1 MKPLT
6 VIKYGGHAM
15 NDTALND
22 AFAQNIYE
30 AQKNWNIVIGHG
42 GGPQINTLLA
52 QLNIESSFKNGL
64 RKTNAKA
71 MKAVEMALCGDV
83 NTWLVSLLCQA
94 KCQAVGLTGKD
105 ACTLLAQKNSDPE
118 LGFVGEVCS
127 VNPKLCLMLLEN
139 GYVPVFAPI
148 GYEEKTG
155 SSLNINADTATGALA
170 GALQA
175 DIFILVTDVAGV
187 LDKEKNLLPHLNF
200 AQLQTLKQNETIYG
214 GMIPKVESCEHAI
227 KMGCKTA
234 LIMDGS
240 NAAKLSTILEEMQ
253 HALTQNNFSSLD
265 FSTFNY
271 GTLIT
276 K

>member
-15 NDTALND
+15 SVPALNK
-22 AFAQNIYE
+22 AFAQNIRE
-30 AQKNWNIVIGHG
+30 AQQKWNIVIGHG
-42 GGPQINTLLA
+42 GGPQINALLG

-64 RKTNAKA
+64 RKTNADA

-83 NTWLVSLLCQA
+83 NTWLVSLLCQEN
-94 KCQAVGLTGKD
+94 CNAVGLTGKD
-105 ACTLLAQKNSDPE
+105 ARTLLAKKNHDPE
-118 LGFVGEVCS
+118 LGFVGEVCK
-127 VNPKLCLMLLEN
+127 VNPHLCHILIEN
-139 GYVPVFAPI
+139 DYIPVFAPL
-148 GYEEKTG
+148 GYEEQTG

-200 AQLQTLKQNETIYG
+200 VQIQALKQDETIYG
-214 GMIPKVESCEHAI
+214 GMIPKVESCRHAI
-227 KMGCKTA
+227 NMGCKAA

-240 NAAKLSTILEEMQ
+240 NAAKLSMLLDEARY
-253 HALTQNNFSSLD
+253 ALAQND
-265 FSTFNY
+265 FSTLNY

>member
-15 NDTALND
+15 SDTALNT
-22 AFAQNIYE
+22 AFAQNIYA

-42 GGPQINTLLA
+42 GGPQINALLG
-52 QLNIESSFKNGL
+52 QLKIESSFKNGL
-64 RKTNAKA
+64 RKTNAEA

-83 NTWLVSLLCQA
+83 NTWLVSLLCQ
-94 KCQAVGLTGKD
+94 KNCKTVGLTGKD
-105 ACTLLAQKNSDPE
+105 ACTLLAQKNPDPE
-118 LGFVGEVCS
+118 LGFVGEVS
-127 VNPKLCLMLLEN
+127 KVNPELCRLLLEN
-139 GYVPVFAPI
+139 DYIPVFAPV
-148 GYEEKTG
+148 GYEEQTG

-175 DIFILVTDVAGV
+175 DVFILVTDVAGV
-187 LDKEKNLLPHLNF
+187 LDKHKNLLPHLNF
-200 AQLQTLKQNETIYG
+200 SQIQALKEDETIYG
-214 GMIPKVESCEHAI
+214 GMLPKVESCEHAI
-227 KMGCKTA
+227 NMGCKAA

-240 NAAKLSTILEEMQ
+240 NAAQLSIILGEVQ
-253 HALTQNNFSSLD
+253 NALKRND
-265 FSTFNY
+265 FSNLTY

>member
-15 NDTALND
+15 IDTALNE

-30 AQKNWNIVIGHG
+30 SQKNWNIVIGHG
-42 GGPQINTLLA
+42 GGPQINALLG

-64 RKTNAKA
+64 RKTNADA

-83 NTWLVSLLCQA
+83 NTWLVSLLCQ
-94 KCQAVGLTGKD
+94 KNCSAVGLTGKD

-118 LGFVGEVCS
+118 LGFVGEVTK
-127 VNPKLCLMLLEN
+127 VNPELCRLLIEN
-139 GYVPVFAPI
+139 GYIPVFAPV
-148 GYEEKTG
+148 GFEDKTG

-187 LDKEKNLLPHLNF
+187 LDKNKNLLPHLNF
-200 AQLQTLKQNETIYG
+200 AQIQALKEDKTIYG
-214 GMIPKVESCEHAI
+214 GMIPKVESCRHAI
-227 KMGCKTA
+227 NMGCKTA

-240 NAAKLSTILEEMQ
+240 NASRLSSILDEIY
-253 HALTQNNFSSLD
+253 HALRQNDFSSLQ
-265 FSTFNY
+265 Y